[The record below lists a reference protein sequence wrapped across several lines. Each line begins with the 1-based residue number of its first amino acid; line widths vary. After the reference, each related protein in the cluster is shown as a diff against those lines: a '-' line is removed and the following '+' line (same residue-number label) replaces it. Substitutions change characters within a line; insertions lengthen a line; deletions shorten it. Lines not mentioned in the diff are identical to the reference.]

1 MIDVASCSYNARMK
15 AIGIRELK
23 NRLSEYLRQVRDG
36 ERVLVTD
43 RGKVVAELRSADESD
58 LEKDIDPALVRL
70 ARRGLLSLGEPNRP
84 ELYPSL
90 GRVLARGRLSEVLDE
105 ERQEP

>member
-1 MIDVASCSYNARMK
+1 MINVASCSYNAHMK
-15 AIGIRELK
+15 TIGVRELK

-43 RGKVVAELRSADESD
+43 RGKVVAELRSAHEGD
-58 LEKDIDPALVRL
+58 LEEGLDPALMQL
-70 ARRGLLSLGEPNRP
+70 ARRGLLSLGAANRP

-90 GRVLARGRLSEVLDE
+90 GRVLAEGRLSELLDE